1 MKKGLFLL
9 ILISYSGFSMLPAQ
23 QLPPPDPLL
32 PEDYSPEEFPLWA
45 HDLRRYEVV
54 AIGSY
59 PITFFASSLIYDF
72 SVYAAN
78 DFNPSYSMGSQR
90 DGNDIGIIIGSAVCV
105 SLVIATVD
113 LIINTSRRKKAEKQT
128 DEQ

>member
-1 MKKGLFLL
+1 MKKGLLLL
-9 ILISYSGFSMLPAQ
+9 ILISFSVLSLLPAQ

-45 HDLRRYEVV
+45 HDLRRYEVI

-72 SVYAAN
+72 SIYAAN

-90 DGNDIGIIIGSAVCV
+90 DGNDIGIIIGSAVGI

-113 LIINTSRRKKAEKQT
+113 LIINTSRRKKAEKQN